1 MGYSTRT
8 EKTKSGKYAA
18 RTMTGSYG
26 RGYTVHLTEEFATAS
41 EAYQA
46 ADTWKKEQAAA
57 NAAKKT
63 EKNKAQMTCQCCGR
77 KHLANNGKIAHHGYQ
92 RPGGGWQTASCAG
105 ARQLPFE
112 VSREWLGSA
121 IKSMTS
127 QRVGMIASRAEV
139 EAETKGFAIFV
150 TDYSKPRNYAGKRP
164 TIRIEV
170 TRDTFEAAKAEHTKA
185 LQNTS
190 FDEAKA
196 TELRI
201 RASDIKNIGDF
212 INDCQTRY
220 DGWKQTHK
228 GFNKEAGVWEKLG
241 I

>member
-8 EKTKSGKYAA
+8 ERTKTGKFAA
-18 RTMTGSYG
+18 RVMTGAYG
-26 RGYTVHLTEEFATAS
+26 RGYTIHLTEEFSTAG
-41 EAYQA
+41 EAYEA
-46 ADTWKKEQAAA
+46 ATTWQKEQAAR
-57 NAAKKT
+57 NKAAKE

-77 KHLANNGKIAHHGYQ
+77 KHLANTGKIAHHGYQ

-112 VSREWLGSA
+112 VSREWLGK
-121 IKSMTS
+121 IINDMRS
-127 QRVGMIASRAEV
+127 QKAAMIDSRAAV
-139 EAETKGFAIFV
+139 EAETNGFTIVA
-150 TDYSKPRNYAGKRP
+150 TDYSQPRNVRNGKRP
-164 TIRIEV
+164 TIYIKV
-170 TRDTFEAAKAEHTKA
+170 TRDTFEAVKEANSKA
-185 LQNTS
+185 LQNTT

-196 TELRI
+196 TELRVS
-201 RASDIKNIGDF
+201 ASNIKNIGDF

-228 GFNKEAGVWEKLG
+228 SFDKKAGQWEK